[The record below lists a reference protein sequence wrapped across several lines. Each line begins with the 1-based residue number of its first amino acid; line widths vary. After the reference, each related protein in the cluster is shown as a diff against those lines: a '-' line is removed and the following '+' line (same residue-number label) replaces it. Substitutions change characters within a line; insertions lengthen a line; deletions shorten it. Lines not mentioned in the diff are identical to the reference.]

1 MNKNFETWMVEVDR
15 RLVVACSMGVDDLPD
30 YSYRDAFDAGISAS
44 EVADEALDN
53 AGWSF

>member
-1 MNKNFETWMVEVDR
+1 MNKNFETWMIEVDR

-30 YSYRDAFDAGISAS
+30 YSYRDAFDAGMSAN
-44 EVADEALDN
+44 EVAEEALDN